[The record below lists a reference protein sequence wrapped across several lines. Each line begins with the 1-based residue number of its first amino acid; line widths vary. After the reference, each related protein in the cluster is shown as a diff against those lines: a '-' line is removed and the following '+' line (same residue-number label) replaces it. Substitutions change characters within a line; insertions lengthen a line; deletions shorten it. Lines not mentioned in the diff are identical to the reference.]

1 MRQGGRLVQ
10 FDSSL
15 LSLAGFAF
23 AHAAWSVSDLCEGEL
38 LVPLAVV
45 EKLGQRQ
52 LLRFEAESQEEAI
65 AEGKATL
72 AQHEKE
78 LDAWAFVREGQIE
91 QQGSVTDVLTIEAK
105 RRGAQVAVVFVQPFR
120 PFASGEFRLLG
131 APMVVVGGKAL
142 SSLQA
147 EPLVAQLIVGVHTH
161 SKAAESWQEWSAA

>member
-1 MRQGGRLVQ
+1 MQ

-23 AHAAWSVSDLCEGEL
+23 GHAVWSVSDLPEGEL
-38 LVPLAVV
+38 LVPLALV
-45 EKLGQRQ
+45 EKSGQRQ

-72 AQHEKE
+72 AQHEAE

-91 QQGSVTDVLTIEAK
+91 QRGTVTDVLTVEAK
-105 RRGAQVAVVFVQPFR
+105 SKGAQVAVVFVQAFR

-131 APMVVVGGKAL
+131 GPMVVVGGKPLPA
-142 SSLQA
+142 SQA
-147 EPLVAQLIVGVHTH
+147 EPLVAQLVAGVHTH
-161 SKAAESWQEWSAA
+161 TKAAESWQEWSAA